1 MKKISLVVPVYNEE
15 ENIVEL
21 YNEITKA
28 LNDFELIMVDDGSD
42 DKSWEIIKEISKK
55 DKRVKGIR
63 FTRNFGQTP
72 AIKAGINNSTG
83 DIIVTLDADLQNDP
97 LDIPKLLSEMD
108 RGYDLVS
115 GWRKDRKDAFFSRV
129 LPSKIANWLISKIT
143 SVSLHD
149 YGCTLKAYK
158 REIIENIDLYG
169 EMHRFIPA
177 LCGYAGAKISEIK
190 VNHRPRLRGK
200 SKYGIV
206 RIFKVILDLMTVKF
220 MGNFIT
226 KPIYFFGI
234 FSFVL
239 LSVSSIFFLITLYN
253 KWYNH
258 IFVKDQPLF
267 LVAIFLSLAGLEL
280 GLIGLVAEM
289 LTRIY
294 YSGSK
299 KDYFIKEKT
308 YEEK

>member
-55 DKRVKGIR
+55 DKKVKGIR